1 MKNLIMNIK
10 KLLFKSKCA
19 GCNEEESEENKR
31 LCNMCIKKL
40 IYSSSLKNR
49 GKLFYVW
56 KYEGIIK
63 NVTEA
68 HKFNG
73 IRDISKE
80 TAEIIREKLFFLI
93 NEYKIDIV
101 IPVPISKKRERER
114 GFNQAEDILSEAG
127 IKWIKAERVKETEH
141 MYKILDKNEREK
153 NIKKSFKINESES
166 LDNKSILIFDDI
178 VTTGA
183 TFFEIRKE
191 INKNCTPKQ
200 IIFFALAASKYSIH
214 KGVDFNGNE

>member
-1 MKNLIMNIK
+1 MKNLIANIK
-10 KLLFKSKCA
+10 KLIFKSRCA
-19 GCNEEESEENKR
+19 ACNVEETEKDNRICNEC
-31 LCNMCIKKL
+31 LKKL
-40 IYSSSLKNR
+40 KYSSSLKNR
-49 GKLFYVW
+49 GSLFYIW

-63 NVTEA
+63 NITEA

-73 IRDISKE
+73 IRDISIE
-80 TAEIIREKLFFLI
+80 TADIIREKLIFLI
-93 NEYKIDIV
+93 EEYNVEVV

-183 TFFEIRKE
+183 TFFEIKKE

-200 IIFFALAASKYSIH
+200 IIFFALAASNYSMH
-214 KGVDFNGNE
+214 KGVDSNGNE